1 VKDAVHGVE
10 GRWSMAVL
18 IVNLADGDRQ
28 TVMFP
33 DQSLSLGSSLYSNTG
48 AFRLTFQASDGNV
61 VLQVVDTPPSA
72 LGEVDGNDLNWTPV
86 WSLYTQNRGAINVQM
101 LPDGLKVTNS
111 AGDLVGS
118 IDVAFSS
125 DVRLIL
131 QDDGNL
137 VIYDL
142 VSGASVARW
151 ASNTS
156 IGEAPGANAWT

>member
-1 VKDAVHGVE
+1 
-10 GRWSMAVL
+10 MADL
-18 IVNLADGDRQ
+18 IVNLVDGDRQ

-33 DQSLSLGSSLYSNTG
+33 AQSLSLGSSLYSNTG
-48 AFRLTFQASDGNV
+48 AFRLTFQAGDGNV
-61 VLQVVDTPPSA
+61 VLQVMETPPTA
-72 LGEVDGNDLNWTPV
+72 LGAVDGNDLNWKPV
-86 WSLYTQNRGAINVQM
+86 WSLYTQDRGAVNVEM

-118 IDVAFSS
+118 IDVAFSD

-142 VSGASVARW
+142 VNGSSVARW

-156 IGEAPGANAWT
+156 VGETPGANAWP